1 MSDELYIRLKQLMQ
15 QLSEEDLTKLLE
27 YAKALLEKQ

>member
-15 QLSEEDLTKLLE
+15 RLSEEELAKLLE
-27 YAKALLEKQ
+27 YAKVLLEKQ